1 MNRSDFI
8 FSENRSY
15 RLRRHLL
22 FWLVWWL
29 YFSASYYHYEQSG
42 LKQIEFEPWNFP
54 FLIKS
59 MFLLSLHVVVCYFFT
74 DYLMPRLL
82 LKRRYKSLIT
92 VLFLLALVI
101 LFASYLLHR
110 TIFPLVDGAFNYHG
124 KLTAQNVWW
133 TSICSGLLSAP
144 KVICAAAAI
153 KLLKRW
159 WINQK
164 EKEKLEQEKL
174 VAQLQLLKAQIHPE
188 LVFSS
193 LNQISDLTQ
202 KKESKK
208 ASVLLLKLADILS
221 YMLYECDNGMVPLE
235 KEIKTIKDY
244 LFLGKTRMGDK
255 LETDLAV
262 KGDATNKMIAPLLLF
277 SFVENR
283 FAFFN
288 YRRPEPNWINL
299 EFLIGTNDVTMKL
312 IHGKNIHQPMEVEN
326 GHNDNTIIK
335 WLDFFYEDAYELKT
349 TDEPDIMMT
358 SLNIRLEQPS
368 NQKHERLFSKHL
380 TYATS

>member
-8 FSENRSY
+8 FSENRSH
-15 RLRRHLL
+15 RVRRHLL

-29 YFSASYYHYEQSG
+29 YFSASYYHYEQTG
-42 LKQIEFEPWNFP
+42 LKQVEFEPWNFP
-54 FLIKS
+54 FLAKS
-59 MFLLSLHVVVCYFFT
+59 IFLLSLHVMVCYFFT
-74 DYLMPRLL
+74 DYIMPRLL
-82 LKRRYKSLIT
+82 LKGRYKSLIG
-92 VLFLLALVI
+92 VLFFLAVVI
-101 LFASYLLHR
+101 LWASYMLHR
-110 TIFPLVDGAFNYHG
+110 EIFPLVDVAFNYHS
-124 KLTAQNVWW
+124 KLTAQNIWW

-164 EKEKLEQEKL
+164 KKEKLEQEKL
-174 VAQLQLLKAQIHPE
+174 ITELQLLKAQIHPD

-193 LNQISDLTQ
+193 LNQISHLSQ

-208 ASVLLLKLADILS
+208 ASALLLKLADILS
-221 YMLYECDNGMVPLE
+221 YMLYESDNGMVPLE

-255 LETDLAV
+255 LETDIAV

-288 YRRPEPNWINL
+288 CRRPEPYWINL
-299 EFLIGTNDVTMKL
+299 EFLIGANDVTMKL
-312 IHGKNIHQPMEVEN
+312 IHGKNIHQQIEEDKT
-326 GHNDNTIIK
+326 HNDNNAIK
-335 WLDFFYEDAYELKT
+335 WLDFFYQDAYELKT

-358 SLNIRLEQPS
+358 SLNIQLELSAKQT
-368 NQKHERLFSKHL
+368 NERTYPKHL

>member
-110 TIFPLVDGAFNYHG
+110 TIFPLVDEAFNYHG

-312 IHGKNIHQPMEVEN
+312 IHGKNIHHPMEVEN

-358 SLNIRLEQPS
+358 SLNIRLEHPS
-368 NQKHERLFSKHL
+368 NQKHERLFPKHL